1 MPGIKNQVEIRIF
14 SRRTVRL
21 CSRHKKRRH
30 KDAFF
35 IKYGRGR
42 GIRTPDILLP
52 KQARY
57 RTALYPGMCNEKPL
71 HIDIMRQQNYCLPQ
85 TAACRSSRYCST
97 PPYLTHIRFE
107 NGGSCGIR
115 TYDQLVK
122 RQLVLVLHSPGS
134 CSLHIAVSV
143 ASQPLMNPH

>member
-57 RTALYPGMCNEKPL
+57 RTALYPGMRIAKPM
-71 HIDIMRQQNYCLPQ
+71 HIDIMTNRKLLFASDGCMSTAISKCCNTFQNRK
-85 TAACRSSRYCST
+85 TAS
-97 PPYLTHIRFE
+97 IRA
-107 NGGSCGIR
+107 R
-115 TYDQLVK
+115 TSDSK
-122 RQLVLVLHSPGS
+122 
-134 CSLHIAVSV
+134 I
-143 ASQPLMNPH
+143 